1 MNPKKA
7 GAVFIILMI
16 ALIAYGC
23 GSFASVVD
31 VGNGIGADIIPSNLS
46 LSNQQAIS
54 TIGDP
59 SFQPVYVNKRV
70 VVNVTNTTNVTVT
83 NATNT
88 TNQSNGNKNT

>member
-16 ALIAYGC
+16 ALIAYGF

-31 VGNGIGADIIPSNLS
+31 VDNGIGVGIIPSNLS
-46 LSNQQAIS
+46 LSGQQAIS

-59 SFQPVYVNKRV
+59 SFDPVSVNKRV
-70 VVNVTNTTNVTVT
+70 VVNVSNNTTVTVT
-83 NATNT
+83 NL
-88 TNQSNGNKNT
+88 TNQSNGTNNL